1 MRSRPIAEAEKFRQL
16 TVAEGEAEAIRSV
29 YQAIHDG
36 NPTTDLLAI
45 KYLEALGRI
54 ANGQATKIFLPADMS
69 GVAGAVAGIGELFRA
84 GDDEPDG
91 QRSVGPPQPI

>member
-1 MRSRPIAEAEKFRQL
+1 
-16 TVAEGEAEAIRSV
+16 V
-29 YQAIHDG
+29 YHAIHDG

-69 GVAGAVAGIGELFRA
+69 GLMGSVAGIGELFRA
-84 GDDEPDG
+84 GEDDDKE
-91 QRSVGPPQPI
+91 RAIGPSTPI